1 FIIINTPIDQG
12 SHHQHSS
19 APFTTSSQQV
29 RHTAIMNAPASF
41 TSLPPELVTK
51 ICRDSDLE
59 KKDLIALRSTSKTQG
74 IHASA
79 TQEFAKRYF
88 EELRVMWTPYSFLT
102 FCKICES
109 PVFGPHVRTV
119 KLSSV
124 RIAVQDLWDILV
136 QHRYRSYSSSTQD
149 QIDLST
155 QRVEQHI
162 RRYNMEIEMK
172 KPAKKLFLLCKL
184 TATSLALAIS
194 TNEEGCI
201 GANDTLTPLSI
212 DETVD
217 SSLWDI
223 TLEDSME
230 FLLEAASGTN
240 LETKDLRIETCYF
253 GGQLLAFSDNDS
265 TESTALWAVCPGLLK
280 LTIEANIAGDAD
292 DLVIDERLTM
302 ASLQELF
309 SHATKLSS
317 LKLAGN
323 LLMDAPDQFRRTME
337 FVNASNLEEIVLH
350 VDHAT
355 GDGILIL
362 LKKASK
368 TLRHLDIIAEEF
380 TGSWVSVVCWI
391 MDNLPELTYFR
402 LLLLPDT
409 TSTSFPGALELKGSY
424 EIQSGL
430 AKLLQEEKSTDEEAF

>member
-1 FIIINTPIDQG
+1 MQD
-12 SHHQHSS
+12 
-19 APFTTSSQQV
+19 QV

-172 KPAKKLFLLCKL
+172 KPAKSVDIFKK
-184 TATSLALAIS
+184 ALSALQ
-194 TNEEGCI
+194 TYGNF
-201 GANDTLTPLSI
+201 
-212 DETVD
+212 TVD

>member
-1 FIIINTPIDQG
+1 
-12 SHHQHSS
+12 
-19 APFTTSSQQV
+19 
-29 RHTAIMNAPASF
+29 MNAPASF
-41 TSLPPELVTK
+41 ISLPPELVTK

-59 KKDLIALRSTSKTQG
+59 KKDLIALRYTSKTQG

-88 EELRVMWTPYSFLT
+88 EEVRVMWTPYSFLT

-119 KLSSV
+119 KLSSI
-124 RIAVQDLWDILV
+124 RIAVQDLWDTLV
-136 QHRYRSYSSSTQD
+136 QHYGWSNSSFPQD

-155 QRVEQHI
+155 QRARQHI

-172 KPAKKLFLLCKL
+172 KPAKSVDIFKKALSALE
-184 TATSLALAIS
+184 AYGNSLALAIS

-201 GANDTLTPLSI
+201 GASDTLIPLSI
-212 DETVD
+212 EETVD

-223 TLEDSME
+223 TLENSME

-240 LETKDLRIETCYF
+240 LETKELRIETCYF

-265 TESTALWAVCPGLLK
+265 TESTALWTVCPGLLK

-302 ASLQELF
+302 VSLQELF

-323 LLMDAPDQFRRTME
+323 LFMDAPDQFRRTME
-337 FVNASNLEEIVLH
+337 FVNASSLEEIVLH

-380 TGSWVSVVCWI
+380 TDSWVSVVCWI

>member
-1 FIIINTPIDQG
+1 
-12 SHHQHSS
+12 
-19 APFTTSSQQV
+19 
-29 RHTAIMNAPASF
+29 MNAPASF
-41 TSLPPELVTK
+41 ISLPPELVTR

-59 KKDLIALRSTSKTQG
+59 KKELIALRYTSKTQG

-88 EELRVMWTPYSFLT
+88 EEVRVMWTPYSFLT

-119 KLSSV
+119 KLSSI
-124 RIAVQDLWDILV
+124 RFAVQDLWDTLV
-136 QHRYRSYSSSTQD
+136 QHYGWSNSSFPQD
-149 QIDLST
+149 RIDLST
-155 QRVEQHI
+155 QRARQHI

-172 KPAKKLFLLCKL
+172 KPAKSVDIFKKALSALK
-184 TATSLALAIS
+184 TYGNSLALAIS

-201 GANDTLTPLSI
+201 GASDTLTPLSI
-212 DETVD
+212 EETVD

-292 DLVIDERLTM
+292 DLVIDEWLTM
-302 ASLQELF
+302 ASLQEVF

-323 LLMDAPDQFRRTME
+323 LFMDAPDQFRRTME
-337 FVNASNLEEIVLH
+337 FVNASSLEEIVLH
-350 VDHAT
+350 IDHAT
-355 GDGILIL
+355 GDGVLIL

-368 TLRHLDIIAEEF
+368 TSRHLDIVAEEF
-380 TGSWVSVVCWI
+380 TGSWVSECPVRAW
-391 MDNLPELTYFR
+391 LT
-402 LLLLPDT
+402 
-409 TSTSFPGALELKGSY
+409 
-424 EIQSGL
+424 
-430 AKLLQEEKSTDEEAF
+430 

>member
-1 FIIINTPIDQG
+1 MIGN
-12 SHHQHSS
+12 
-19 APFTTSSQQV
+19 
-29 RHTAIMNAPASF
+29 TAIMNAPASF

-119 KLSSV
+119 KLSSI
-124 RIAVQDLWDILV
+124 RLAVQDLWDTLV
-136 QHRYRSYSSSTQD
+136 QHYGWSNSSFPQD

-155 QRVEQHI
+155 QRVGQHI

-172 KPAKKLFLLCKL
+172 KPAKSVDIFKKALSALK
-184 TATSLALAIS
+184 TYGNSLALAIS

-201 GANDTLTPLSI
+201 GVNDILTPLSI

-223 TLEDSME
+223 TPEDSME

-253 GGQLLAFSDNDS
+253 GGHLLAFSYEHTD
-265 TESTALWAVCPGLLK
+265 STALWAVCPGLLK

-292 DLVIDERLTM
+292 DPVIDERLTM

-323 LLMDAPDQFRRTME
+323 LFKDAPDQFRRTME
-337 FVNASNLEEIVLH
+337 FINASSLEEIVLH

-368 TLRHLDIIAEEF
+368 TLRHLDINAEEF

-402 LLLLPDT
+402 LLLLPDM

>member
-1 FIIINTPIDQG
+1 MQD
-12 SHHQHSS
+12 
-19 APFTTSSQQV
+19 QV

-41 TSLPPELVTK
+41 ISLPSELVTK
-51 ICRDSDLE
+51 ICRDSALE
-59 KKDLIALRSTSKTQG
+59 KKDLIALRYTSKTQG
-74 IHASA
+74 IHVSA

-119 KLSSV
+119 KLSSI
-124 RIAVQDLWDILV
+124 RIAVQDLWNILV

-155 QRVEQHI
+155 QRVEQHF

-172 KPAKKLFLLCKL
+172 KPAKSVDIFKKALSALQ
-184 TATSLALAIS
+184 TYGNSLALAIS

-323 LLMDAPDQFRRTME
+323 LFMDAPDQFRRTME
-337 FVNASNLEEIVLH
+337 FVNASSLEEIVLH

-368 TLRHLDIIAEEF
+368 TLRHLDINAEEF

-402 LLLLPDT
+402 LLLLPDM

>member
-1 FIIINTPIDQG
+1 
-12 SHHQHSS
+12 
-19 APFTTSSQQV
+19 
-29 RHTAIMNAPASF
+29 MNAPASF
-41 TSLPPELVTK
+41 ISLPPELVTK

-59 KKDLIALRSTSKTQG
+59 KKDLIALRYPSKTQG

-88 EELRVMWTPYSFLT
+88 EEVRVMWTPYSFLT

-119 KLSSV
+119 KLSSI
-124 RIAVQDLWDILV
+124 RIAVKDLWDTLV
-136 QHRYRSYSSSTQD
+136 QHYGWSNSSFPQD

-155 QRVEQHI
+155 QRARQHI

-172 KPAKKLFLLCKL
+172 KPAKSVDIFKKALSALE
-184 TATSLALAIS
+184 AYGNSLALAIS

-201 GANDTLTPLSI
+201 GASDTLIPLSI
-212 DETVD
+212 EETVD

-265 TESTALWAVCPGLLK
+265 TESTALWTVCPGLLK

-302 ASLQELF
+302 VSLQELF

-323 LLMDAPDQFRRTME
+323 LFMDAPDQFRRTME
-337 FVNASNLEEIVLH
+337 FVNASSLEEIVLH

>member
-1 FIIINTPIDQG
+1 
-12 SHHQHSS
+12 
-19 APFTTSSQQV
+19 
-29 RHTAIMNAPASF
+29 MNAPASF

-59 KKDLIALRSTSKTQG
+59 KKDLIAL
-74 IHASA
+74 
-79 TQEFAKRYF
+79 
-88 EELRVMWTPYSFLT
+88 L
-102 FCKICES
+102 
-109 PVFGPHVRTV
+109 
-119 KLSSV
+119 KLSSI
-124 RIAVQDLWDILV
+124 RLAVQDLWDTLV
-136 QHRYRSYSSSTQD
+136 QHYGWSNSSFPQD
-149 QIDLST
+149 RIDLST
-155 QRVEQHI
+155 QRARQHI
-162 RRYNMEIEMK
+162 RRNNMEIEMK
-172 KPAKKLFLLCKL
+172 NPAKSVNIFKKALSALK
-184 TATSLALAIS
+184 TYGNSLALTIS

-201 GANDTLTPLSI
+201 GVNDTLTPLSI
-212 DETVD
+212 EETVD

-223 TLEDSME
+223 TLEDSMG

-265 TESTALWAVCPGLLK
+265 TESTALWAVCPGLLQ

-302 ASLQELF
+302 ASLQKLF
-309 SHATKLSS
+309 SHAMKLSS
-317 LKLAGN
+317 LKLVGN
-323 LLMDAPDQFRRTME
+323 LFKDAPDQFRRTME
-337 FVNASNLEEIVLH
+337 FVNASSLEEIVLH

-380 TGSWVSVVCWI
+380 TGSWGSVVCCI
-391 MDNLPELTYFR
+391 MDNLPELTYLK
-402 LLLLPDT
+402 LLLLPDDIPFA
-409 TSTSFPGALELKGSY
+409 SFSGTIELEGSY

-430 AKLLQEEKSTDEEAF
+430 QKLLQEEKLREEEEDF